1 MRVALADDSALFRR
15 GLALLLDQAGV
26 EVAWQ
31 ARNADELLARL
42 DLATPDVAIL
52 DIRMPPS
59 FTEEGLAAAEQIRR
73 RHPEVAILVLSTY
86 AETHYAARLL
96 AIGPRAVGYLLKDRV
111 DDITALGEALQRLQ
125 HGEAVVDPEIVAR
138 LVARPRRDP
147 ALARFSDRERNVL
160 ALMAEGRSN
169 AGIAQRLFLSA
180 KTVEAHVN
188 AVFTKLS
195 LPASGDDNRRV
206 LAVLSYLRAQPP
218 NQIGNPRPP

>member
-31 ARNADELLARL
+31 ARDADETLTRL
-42 DLATPDVAIL
+42 DRDPPDVVVV
-52 DIRMPPS
+52 DIRMPPT
-59 FTEEGLAAAEQIRR
+59 FAEEGLAAAEQIRQ
-73 RHPEVAILVLSTY
+73 RHPTVAILVLSTY

-111 DDITALGEALQRLQ
+111 DDTTALCDALQRLHQ
-125 HGEAVVDPEIVAR
+125 GEAVVDPEIVAR
-138 LVARPRRDP
+138 LVTRPRRDA
-147 ALARFSDRERNVL
+147 ALVRFSDRERNVL

-169 AGIAQRLFLSA
+169 AGIAQRLFLSP

-188 AVFTKLS
+188 AVFTKLGM
-195 LPASGDDNRRV
+195 PPSGDDNRRV

-218 NQIGNPRPP
+218 DQPRNLRPP